1 MSLVVDEHRQYL
13 SDAVRLAAFRRAI
26 ARVVRPGDVVVDI
39 GSGTGVLGMFACQA
53 GARRVYSIE
62 QTDLIELT
70 RALAVANGFEERI
83 TFVRALSTQVDLPER
98 ADVIVADQIGQF
110 GFEAGLWEYFADA
123 RRRFLREGGA
133 LVPASVSL
141 FVAPVEVPRLF
152 EQIEFWRER
161 RENVDFTPAREWA
174 VNTGYPATFAASEL
188 LAAGVC
194 AARVSMLDVS
204 AAPFKL
210 GAVISI
216 GRPGVLHGIGGWFE
230 AELAPD
236 VAMTNAPG
244 AAERIGRRNV
254 YLPIDRAV
262 PVDRTDEVRI
272 ELQADPA
279 EGMLTWGVEVVARS
293 GAPAVSFRHSTL
305 KGMLISHE
313 GLQRSRPSFRP
324 KLTKY
329 GEARRTVLQLC
340 DGARPL
346 QEIEQSVY
354 ERHREIFR
362 SPADASGFVA
372 EVVSR
377 YSD

>member
-13 SDAVRLAAFRRAI
+13 SDSVRLHAFRRAI
-26 ARVVRPGDVVVDI
+26 QQVVRPGDVVVDL
-39 GSGTGVLGMFACQA
+39 GSGTGVMGMLACQA

-62 QTDLIELT
+62 QTDLIQLA
-70 RALAVANGFEERI
+70 RALAAANGFEERI
-83 TFVRALSTQVDLPER
+83 TFVRALSTQADLPER

-123 RRRFLREGGA
+123 RRRFLREGGV
-133 LVPASVSL
+133 LIPASVSL

-152 EQIEFWRER
+152 GQIEFWRER

-174 VNTGYPATFAASEL
+174 VNTGYPAIFEASEL

-194 AARVSMLDVS
+194 AARVRMLDVT

-210 GAVISI
+210 SAVSAI

-230 AELAPD
+230 AELAPG
-236 VAMTNAPG
+236 VAITNAPA
-244 AAERIGRRNV
+244 AAERIGRRSV
-254 YLPIDRAV
+254 YLPIERPV
-262 PVDRTDEVRI
+262 PVDRADEVRI

-293 GAPAVSFRHSTL
+293 GAPAVRFRHSTL

-346 QEIEQSVY
+346 HEIEQSVY